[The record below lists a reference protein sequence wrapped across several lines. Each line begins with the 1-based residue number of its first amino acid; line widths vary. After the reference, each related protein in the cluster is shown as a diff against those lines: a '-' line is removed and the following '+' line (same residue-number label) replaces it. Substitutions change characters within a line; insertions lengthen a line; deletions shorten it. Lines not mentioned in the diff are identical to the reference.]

1 MVVENWNESTQEQLD
16 PTDQRLT
23 LLGDRGEQRRAVT
36 EEAWRVVHACVQWTI
51 HVTRCISHSGNAT
64 KRLQAPAMMR
74 EARKKLQELVAA
86 RWRRALIEKRTGE
99 FRSNWVET
107 GACLQAKGG
116 SVKACA
122 LSRPGKKQPAQPQEA
137 TAEREVGY
145 QVYTDGA
152 WAPEGEGE
160 GGPKYFEAGA
170 GICEFELVKQ
180 DDVGSGTE
188 ELFDMRQRNT
198 MPDMEAAPKI
208 KGRLMHAHGR
218 PIGIARGGRRARGA
232 NAGSDAQ
239 VPEYIGAHKQSNN
252 TAVDC

>member
-1 MVVENWNESTQEQLD
+1 MPETIFESTSLSLTANPNISSIRDTYSKRVSYQENEICD
-16 PTDQRLT
+16 ISPR
-23 LLGDRGEQRRAVT
+23 EAKKQRRAVT

-122 LSRPGKKQPAQPQEA
+122 LSRPGKKQPAQQH
-137 TAEREVGY
+137 T
-145 QVYTDGA
+145 TT
-152 WAPEGEGE
+152 
-160 GGPKYFEAGA
+160 
-170 GICEFELVKQ
+170 
-180 DDVGSGTE
+180 GS
-188 ELFDMRQRNT
+188 N
-198 MPDMEAAPKI
+198 
-208 KGRLMHAHGR
+208 GR
-218 PIGIARGGRRARGA
+218 ARGGLSGLYRWRVG
-232 NAGSDAQ
+232 
-239 VPEYIGAHKQSNN
+239 EIL
-252 TAVDC
+252 